1 MSRRLFAG
9 IFVLLAVGSVALA
22 QSCSVSCY
30 FATPEVDGVIETA
43 IINAISH
50 AQKTL
55 DIALFSFTD
64 DQLGNA
70 VVQAHRRGVSVR
82 VLLAGGQERVLGGE
96 HGKLVEAGV
105 AVAVAQGLGY
115 FHHNFAIIDGQL
127 VITGSYDWSDAADQ
141 HNYENVVFISCPVLT
156 AAQTVAEQYTSE
168 FERLWRTLGGET
180 LSQPQATVAASA
192 ETLILIDVVD
202 PIGECI
208 QLLNIST
215 TTVDLAGW
223 TLSDLEGTY
232 TFPAETLVHPNDPY
246 RVCIDT
252 YNPTH
257 DAQGLDLNDAHDEV
271 FLATPEGKIVDE
283 VVW

>member
-1 MSRRLFAG
+1 MSRRLFAS
-9 IFVLLAVGSVALA
+9 FFLLLAVGSVAIA
-22 QSCSVSCY
+22 QSCSVRSY
-30 FATPEVDGVIETA
+30 FVTPEVDGVIETA
-43 IINAISH
+43 IINAIGQ

-64 DQLGNA
+64 DQLGSA

-82 VLLAGGQERVLGGE
+82 VLLAGGQDRVLGGE
-96 HGKLVEAGV
+96 HGKLVNANV
-105 AVAVAQGLGY
+105 PVAVAQGLGY
-115 FHHNFAIIDGQL
+115 FHHSFAIIDGQL

-156 AAQTVAEQYTSE
+156 ASQTVAEQYTSE
-168 FERLWRTLGGET
+168 FGRLWAEFRGGSAT
-180 LSQPQATVAASA
+180 PAQPSA
-192 ETLILIDVVD
+192 DSFDVGTILIDEVD
-202 PIGECI
+202 RIGECI

-223 TLSDLEGTY
+223 TISDLEGTY

-257 DAQGLDLNDAHDEV
+257 DPQKLLLDDLDDEI

>member
-1 MSRRLFAG
+1 MSKWLFTSV
-9 IFVLLAVGSVALA
+9 FLLLAVGSAALA

-30 FATPEVDGVIETA
+30 FVTPEVDGVIETA
-43 IINAISH
+43 IINAIAH

-82 VLLAGGQERVLGGE
+82 VLLASGQDRVLGAE
-96 HGKLVEAGV
+96 HGKLSNAGV
-105 AVAVAQGLGY
+105 AVAVAQGRGY
-115 FHHNFAIIDGQL
+115 FHHNFAVIDREL
-127 VITGSYDWSDAADQ
+127 VITGSYDWSDAADK

-156 AAQTVAEQYTSE
+156 AAQTVVEKYTSE
-168 FERLWRTLGGET
+168 FGRLWAEFRGG
-180 LSQPQATVAASA
+180 SAASA
-192 ETLILIDVVD
+192 QPSADSFDVGTIIIDAVD
-202 PIGECI
+202 RIGECV

-215 TTVDLAGW
+215 STLDLAGW
-223 TLSDLEGTY
+223 TISDLEGTY
-232 TFPAETLVHPNDPY
+232 TFPAETLVHPDDPY

-252 YNPTH
+252 YNPTN
-257 DAQGLDLNDAHDEV
+257 DAQGLNLNDVHDEV
-271 FLATPEGKIVDE
+271 FLSTPEGKIVDE

>member
-1 MSRRLFAG
+1 MTRKSLLIAVV
-9 IFVLLAVGSVALA
+9 VLMMVSTVVA
-22 QSCSVSCY
+22 QTCSVRCY
-30 FATPEVDGVIETA
+30 FVSPDVDGVIETA
-43 IINAISH
+43 IIQAINGAKKS
-50 AQKTL
+50 L

-82 VLLAGGQERVLGGE
+82 ILLAGGQDRVLGAE
-96 HGKLVEAGV
+96 HGKLVNANV
-105 AVAVAQGLGY
+105 AVAVAQGRGY
-115 FHHNFAIIDGQL
+115 FHHSFAIIDGQL

-141 HNYENVVFISCPVLT
+141 HNYENVAFIDCPVLT
-156 AAQTVAEQYTSE
+156 AAQTVAERYANE

-180 LSQPQATVAASA
+180 LSQPQATVVTSA
-192 ETLILIDVVD
+192 VTLILIDAVD

-208 QLLNIST
+208 QLLNISS
-215 TTVDLAGW
+215 VDLDLAGW
-223 TLSDLEGTY
+223 SISDLEGRY

-252 YNPTH
+252 YNPTN
-257 DAQGLDLNDAHDEV
+257 DPQGLYLNDVHDEV